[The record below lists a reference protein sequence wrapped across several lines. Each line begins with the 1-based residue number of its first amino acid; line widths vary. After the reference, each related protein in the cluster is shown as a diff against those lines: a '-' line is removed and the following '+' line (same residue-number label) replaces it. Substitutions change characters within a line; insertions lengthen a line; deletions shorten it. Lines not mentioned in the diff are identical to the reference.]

1 MRIEDSANVS
11 TDLRSVQL
19 DRTQETQSENQ
30 RARGRQ
36 PQQQDDSVAV
46 SSLGT
51 QLARALERPGAEEV
65 SRVQEAQRAERA
77 GGLDVSDE
85 QVADS
90 LIRGALA
97 DTSLDAEIARFTAA
111 AR

>member
-1 MRIEDSANVS
+1 MRIEDTANVA

-19 DRTQETQSENQ
+19 DRTQETQTEGQ
-30 RARGRQ
+30 RARDRGAG
-36 PQQQDDSVAV
+36 QQDDNVAV

-51 QLARALERPGAEEV
+51 QLARALEQPGAEEV
-65 SRVQEAQRAERA
+65 ARVEEAQRTEQA

-85 QVADS
+85 QLADA
-90 LIRGALA
+90 LIQGAVA
-97 DTSLDAEIARFTAA
+97 DTSLDAEIARFTEA